1 MNVVAIVV
9 ALSAVCVV
17 VCDDSINHYT
27 VLGIDKTASTA
38 DVRKAYR
45 ALAIALH
52 PDKNVGD
59 ENAAK

>member
-1 MNVVAIVV
+1 MNVISIVV
-9 ALSAVCVV
+9 ALAAVCVV
-17 VCDDSINHYT
+17 CEDSVNHYA